1 MNLYSQV
8 AAPLF
13 QLATAAHDANNG
25 LQPTID
31 DFEANPE
38 KFDKLKEDW
47 GHYSTVDDQVVNAIL
62 DRVTRNEE
70 RR

>member
-1 MNLYSQV
+1 M
-8 AAPLF
+8 
-13 QLATAAHDANNG
+13 
-25 LQPTID
+25 QPTID